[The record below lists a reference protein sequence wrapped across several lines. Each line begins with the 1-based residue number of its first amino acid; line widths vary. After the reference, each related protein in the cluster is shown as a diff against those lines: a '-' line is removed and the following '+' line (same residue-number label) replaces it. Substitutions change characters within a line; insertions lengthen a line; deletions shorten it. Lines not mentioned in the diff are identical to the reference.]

1 MVHIGLGELVL
12 GASLSRLPFPVQSF
26 VDGSLVAFS
35 GKGDLCD
42 WYTNDVLETADD
54 VDFTGG

>member
-1 MVHIGLGELVL
+1 MLARGSQE
-12 GASLSRLPFPVQSF
+12 R
-26 VDGSLVAFS
+26 DGSLVAFS

-54 VDFTGG
+54 VDFAGG